1 VSELVVRNLSKRF
14 AGLTAVSDVSFE
26 VARGE
31 LLGIM
36 GPNGAGKTTLFNL
49 VAGFQRPDAGAI
61 VYQGRDVTR
70 ASPVERVRLGM
81 TRSFQIASAFRRL
94 TVADNVR
101 VAVVQARRNGRLRE
115 RPVAVE
121 VAEILERTGIAHL
134 AGELARNL
142 PEGDL
147 KRLEIARALGTAPSL
162 LLLDEPFAGLAQ
174 SEIDRQI
181 ELIRRLHAGG
191 VTAILV
197 EHVLR
202 ALMPLA
208 RRLLVLDHGVL
219 IAVGAP
225 DEVRRDPRVIEA
237 YLGAEADHAAG

>member
-1 VSELVVRNLSKRF
+1 MSELVVRNLSKHF
-14 AGLTAVSDVSFE
+14 TGLTAVSDVSFE

-49 VAGFQRPDAGAI
+49 VAGFQQADAGAI

-70 ASPVERVRLGM
+70 ATPHERVKLGM

-101 VAVVQARRNGRLRE
+101 VAVVQARRNGRLRA
-115 RPVAVE
+115 RAVAAE
-121 VAEILERTGIAHL
+121 VAEILEQTGIAHL

-174 SEIDRQI
+174 AEIDRQI
-181 ELIRRLHAGG
+181 ELIQRLHAGG
-191 VTAILV
+191 VTMILV

-225 DEVRRDPRVIEA
+225 DDVRRDPRVIEA
-237 YLGAEADHAAG
+237 YLGVETDPA

>member
-1 VSELVVRNLSKRF
+1 MSELVVRNLTKRF

-36 GPNGAGKTTLFNL
+36 GPNGAGKTTLFHL
-49 VAGFQRPDAGAI
+49 VAGFQRADAGAI

-70 ASPVERVRLGM
+70 ASPHERVKLGM

-101 VAVVQARRNGRLRE
+101 VAVVQARRNGRLRA
-115 RPVAVE
+115 RDVATE
-121 VAEILERTGIAHL
+121 VTEILAQTGIAHL

-174 SEIDRQI
+174 VEIDRQI
-181 ELIRRLHAGG
+181 ELIQRLHARG
-191 VTAILV
+191 VTMILV

-219 IAVGAP
+219 IATGAP
-225 DEVRRDPRVIEA
+225 DDVRRDPRVIEA
-237 YLGAEADHAAG
+237 YLGVEADA